1 MAKSLDQVNLERNV
15 QAKAGA
21 KYPAEDVELATRMGV
36 KLLSEGNGI
45 QLIKDAINKSQ
56 DPAQVIGQFLAQMMG
71 QLAEVLQEQ
80 YDIDPGIFV
89 AKNGF
94 LDNILN
100 YIEGKLGYPE
110 EFSDQIYG
118 QVLETIK
125 AAASGPPAPN
135 NVMDPQAQRQ
145 EQETAEMQQRHA
157 EESGGMM

>member
-1 MAKSLDQVNLERNV
+1 MAKSLDQVNMERNIE
-15 QAKAGA
+15 AKKGA
-21 KYPAEDVELATRMGV
+21 VYPAEDVELATRMGV

-56 DPAQVIGQFLAQMMG
+56 DPAQVIGQFLAQIMG
-71 QLAEVLQEQ
+71 QLAEVLQQ
-80 YDIDPGIFV
+80 RYDIDPGIFI
-89 AKNGF
+89 AKDGF

-110 EFSDQIYG
+110 EFSDQVYG

-135 NVMDPQAQRQ
+135 SVMDPQAQRQ
-145 EQETAEMQQRHA
+145 EQETADLQRQHA
-157 EESGGMM
+157 QENGGMA

>member
-1 MAKSLDQVNLERNV
+1 MAKSLDQVNLERSV
-15 QAKAGA
+15 QAKAGT

-45 QLIKDAINKSQ
+45 QIIKDAINKSQ

-71 QLAEVLQEQ
+71 QLAEVLQKQ

-157 EESGGMM
+157 KESGGMM